1 MTPPSENT
9 GPSENSGPSE
19 DTGPIETTGH
29 LESSSRVEA
38 FSDGVFAIAITL
50 LVLEVRV
57 PEVEHG
63 TGLAHEMLRLWP
75 SYVAYAVSFLTIGI
89 MWVNHHAAF
98 ERIARTDR
106 GLLFRNL
113 FLLGAVSFLPFP
125 TAVLARYLR
134 DGGANARTAAVAYGL
149 TMAVIGIGFTS
160 LWHHLGR
167 HPELLA
173 RHATAAGVR
182 RAFIRS
188 AIGPLVYLI
197 ATGVAAIAPVAALA
211 IYGGVAA
218 YFALTRHRR

>member
-1 MTPPSENT
+1 MSTPSEHA
-9 GPSENSGPSE
+9 GRIGS
-19 DTGPIETTGH
+19 TT
-29 LESSSRVEA
+29 RVEA

-50 LVLEVRV
+50 LVLEVKV
-57 PEVEHG
+57 PEVERG

-98 ERIARTDR
+98 ERIAVADR

-113 FLLGAVSFLPFP
+113 FLLGSVSFLPFP

-149 TMAVIGIGFTS
+149 AMMVIGSSFAW
-160 LWHHLGR
+160 LWQHLRR
-167 HPELLA
+167 HPELLVA
-173 RHATAAGVR
+173 DATAAGVQ
-182 RAFIRS
+182 RAFVRS
-188 AIGPLVYLI
+188 AVGPLVYLV
-197 ATGVAAIAPVAALA
+197 ATGVAAIAPVGALA
-211 IYGGVAA
+211 IYGAVAA